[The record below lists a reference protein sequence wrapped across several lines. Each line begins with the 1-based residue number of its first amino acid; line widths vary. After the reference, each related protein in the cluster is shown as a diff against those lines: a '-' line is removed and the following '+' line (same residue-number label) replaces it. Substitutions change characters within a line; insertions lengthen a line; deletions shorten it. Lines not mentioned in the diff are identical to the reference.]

1 MREKIEKMIRKKKS
15 RIRGWIKD
23 IRKHLRDLEYVLKK
37 DWCYDADDIAADIR
51 TTAIW
56 MEEEIEGWMTLLEL
70 LADEHE
76 KKD

>member
-1 MREKIEKMIRKKKS
+1 MKEKIEKMIRKKKS

-23 IRKHLRDLEYVLKK
+23 IRKHLRDLEHVLKK